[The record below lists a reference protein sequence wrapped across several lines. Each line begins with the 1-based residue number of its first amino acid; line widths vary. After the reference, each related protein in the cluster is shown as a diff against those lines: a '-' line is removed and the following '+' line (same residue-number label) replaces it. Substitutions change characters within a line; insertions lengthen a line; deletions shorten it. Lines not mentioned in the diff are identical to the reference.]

1 MLTMTPVVA
10 APSRRLPF
18 AWAKADPAHAWLA
31 LSGASE
37 DADIALLVGILAHLN
52 DVPPDA
58 TLVEAIDLLGEVEP
72 FTIDGGLMIRAG
84 DFVVEPGC
92 CGVLSD
98 WRGWVD
104 LAPGALTPW
113 MGHDPAP
120 WVQTAPEVALIHAD
134 GGTENDRPVD
144 GEHVRVS
151 YAEIAEALAAAVG
164 ELEGFQGRLEDWLAR
179 HAPRDRAFGPRF
191 WDAFVRQ
198 PETVRA

>member
-10 APSRRLPF
+10 APSHSLPF

-37 DADIALLVGILAHLN
+37 DADIALLVGILARGN
-52 DVPPDA
+52 DVPAGA
-58 TLVEAIDLLGEVEP
+58 TLVEAIDLLGEAAP
-72 FTIDGGLMIRAG
+72 FTVDGGLIIRAG
-84 DFVVEPGC
+84 DFGVEPGC

-104 LAPGALTPW
+104 LAPGAPTPW

-120 WVQTAPEVALIHAD
+120 WVETAPEVALIHAD

-144 GEHVRVS
+144 GEHIRVS

-164 ELEGFQGRLEDWLAR
+164 DLEGFQARLEDWLAR
-179 HAPRDRAFGPRF
+179 HAPQDRAFGPRF

-198 PETVRA
+198 PETACA